1 MRVIVM
7 GLGWA
12 LLLAALALLVMGI
25 AAAAPGSLDSSASA
39 ARQVAAQNWSLAR
52 GFEALALAGLALIGA
67 MGAFILA
74 QMPPAPRG
82 HGQGDWQGDV
92 ARIARAIEA
101 QRREGGG
108 RG

>member
-1 MRVIVM
+1 MRIV
-7 GLGWA
+7 LIFTGWA
-12 LLLAALALLVMGI
+12 LALAALGLLAVGI
-25 AAAAPGSLDSSASA
+25 AAAAPGTLDSTMSA

-52 GFEALALAGLALIGA
+52 GFEALALAGLAQIGA

-74 QMPPAPRG
+74 QMLPTPPG
-82 HGQGDWQGDV
+82 HGQADWQGDV

>member
-1 MRVIVM
+1 MRMIVI

-12 LLLAALALLVMGI
+12 LVLAALGLLGLGI
-25 AAAAPGSLDSSASA
+25 VQAAPGSLDSSASA

-52 GFEALALAGLALIGA
+52 GVDALLLAGLAQIGA

-74 QMPPAPRG
+74 QMLPAPPG
-82 HGQGDWQGDV
+82 HGQGDWQGDL
-92 ARIARAIEA
+92 ARIARAIET